1 MSFGAPSVRAA
12 AHADLTNGPA
22 PSTQR
27 KISEFGGGDQGR
39 VRALLELQCL
49 ALLGAWNMRVQTAR
63 KNPPVVGSV
72 KHVKVALQPTPTPL
86 PSHRDFPDLPGSPP
100 WLHAAERRQLQK
112 QSVIPSATAM
122 PAAKP
127 DQVYNCSPSSVVVQ
141 LPAVAAC
148 ESSPNHSPPRPP
160 SYILSAKSDASCR
173 RQPSQGGSG
182 QQRGRSASPVQLLL
196 LDERFKMSQHQ
207 KQECHGASSLS
218 PVVSR
223 YMSPNS
229 STNDTAVAELQTDG
243 QRVAEMEMLR
253 WTCTAL
259 LDAVIYSARAL
270 SKTSLSNECA
280 AGYESF

>member
-1 MSFGAPSVRAA
+1 MISFGEPSVRAA
-12 AHADLTNGPA
+12 AHAELTNGPA
-22 PSTQR
+22 PSIQR
-27 KISEFGGGDQGR
+27 KIFEFGGGDQGR
-39 VRALLELQCL
+39 VQALLQLQCL
-49 ALLGAWNMRVQTAR
+49 ALLGAWDMRVQTAR
-63 KNPPVVGSV
+63 KNPTVVGSV

-127 DQVYNCSPSSVVVQ
+127 DQVYNCLPLPVGVQ

-148 ESSPNHSPPRPP
+148 ESSPNHSPPRTP
-160 SYILSAKSDASCR
+160 SHSLSAKSDASGR
-173 RQPSQGGSG
+173 RQSSQGGSG

-207 KQECHGASSLS
+207 KQECHGGSSLS
-218 PVVSR
+218 PIVSR

-229 STNDTAVAELQTDG
+229 STNDAAVNELQTDV
-243 QRVAEMEMLR
+243 QHVAEIEMLR
-253 WTCTAL
+253 
-259 LDAVIYSARAL
+259 
-270 SKTSLSNECA
+270 
-280 AGYESF
+280 